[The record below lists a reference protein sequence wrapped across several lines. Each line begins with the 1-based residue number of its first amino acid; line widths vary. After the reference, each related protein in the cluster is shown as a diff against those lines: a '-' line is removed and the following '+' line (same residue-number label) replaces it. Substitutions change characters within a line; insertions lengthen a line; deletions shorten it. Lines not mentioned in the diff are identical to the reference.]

1 MGGAREV
8 GLEDGTEPE
17 ASGEEGLADVR
28 IVQAIL
34 ESSRS
39 GKVVRLMP
47 FERSRRPDL
56 SQLIKKP
63 AHKPIEPVNAPPPT
77 MK

>member
-47 FERSRRPDL
+47 FERSR
-56 SQLIKKP
+56 
-63 AHKPIEPVNAPPPT
+63 
-77 MK
+77 